1 MNNSVK
7 FDAFDALL
15 HASAI
20 YAGQKEL
27 DEYESAT
34 GDEFD
39 TKTQERIYRRLD
51 KEYRYYSKD
60 RKYSPVR
67 ETLKRIAII
76 ILAFMSISFTCVL
89 SIDAAREAIW
99 NAIVEWSENF
109 FCFKY
114 EEPEEPNEPDEIN
127 LLEPPTEIL
136 EYKEPTVDEKF
147 VKVEGKKTSQ
157 SYLVQYKYLN
167 KLISYSQR
175 PINPYDTFISNLEA
189 DLTCF
194 RRSRSFI
201 LNISHLNL
209 DALFNTLDSISQF
222 ILFQSNSSAFLFCC
236 LKIFIFNLS
245 SIAFL
250 DRNFYNLFNTLSG
263 FKLFYC

>member
-189 DLTCF
+189 DLTEIYVNNNKGF
-194 RRSRSFI
+194 RFEEI
-201 LNISHLNL
+201 LDNEIQNAVIWTDGIYAYTIFGNIEYEEL
-209 DALFNTLDSISQF
+209 
-222 ILFQSNSSAFLFCC
+222 
-236 LKIFIFNLS
+236 LKIAE
-245 SIAFL
+245 SIE
-250 DRNFYNLFNTLSG
+250 
-263 FKLFYC
+263 